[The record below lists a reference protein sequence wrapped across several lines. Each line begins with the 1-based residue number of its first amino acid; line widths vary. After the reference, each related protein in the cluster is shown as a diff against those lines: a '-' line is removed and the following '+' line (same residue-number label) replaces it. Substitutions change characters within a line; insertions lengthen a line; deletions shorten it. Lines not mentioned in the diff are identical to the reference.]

1 MTAINNVCSHE
12 PFLRGL
18 GNIFESQIQL
28 IFTAKPGS
36 QTPGGRLVDKTGKA
50 WRKRSREGLPE
61 AAWLISRMESSF
73 KGHTVDA
80 LVLTGDEGR
89 DKLR

>member
-1 MTAINNVCSHE
+1 
-12 PFLRGL
+12 
-18 GNIFESQIQL
+18 
-28 IFTAKPGS
+28 
-36 QTPGGRLVDKTGKA
+36 
-50 WRKRSREGLPE
+50 
-61 AAWLISRMESSF
+61 MESSF